1 MSAITEW
8 KGYYQDWRGGVRE
21 NDFYV
26 SDDALTFMRQC
37 RREAALERII
47 ARQARTITA
56 REKSILE
63 IWQDWRIERDNVVLA
78 REQRD
83 EARQLAADFKAAL
96 ESAQRNYAASVEML
110 KAIGA
115 ALNVRT
121 LGEIIPA
128 IEAQAQRVTGC
139 VIFLN
144 DGGDVWQHVKNN
156 DTSDP
161 VQCLYCGEAWPCV
174 AEVVKES
181 LDGAHDTEIREALK

>member
-56 REKSILE
+56 REKSVLE
-63 IWQDWRIERDNVVLA
+63 IWQEWRIERDNVVLA

-83 EARQLAADFKAAL
+83 DAQAFIL
-96 ESAQRNYAASVEML
+96 EVL
-110 KAIGA
+110 
-115 ALNVRT
+115 
-121 LGEIIPA
+121 
-128 IEAQAQRVTGC
+128 EAQGVSMPDKYYD
-139 VIFLN
+139 L
-144 DGGDVWQHVKNN
+144 
-156 DTSDP
+156 
-161 VQCLYCGEAWPCV
+161 
-174 AEVVKES
+174 KEGK
-181 LDGAHDTEIREALK
+181 D